1 VKLSFH
7 DLTALSCAF
16 AFLLVART
24 ALSEAPWDTA
34 DKALGQTGK
43 NLPGDV
49 HRYGWPRRDLEVTMG
64 GVRVE
69 PALALGSWAGFR
81 MAGEGQVMA
90 MGDIVLLA
98 SEVNPVIKAL
108 QAGGVDVLAVHNH
121 LSGETPEV
129 VYVHFGG
136 HGQPEAIAKTLRNAL
151 ETTKTPLSPPSGA
164 PAEPSAAE
172 KAAFDRVQEVLGRKG
187 SMAGRVLQVGVPRA
201 AKIEEGGVEVPPSQ
215 GMATAMNFQVVGSRV
230 ATTGD
235 FVLIAD
241 EVNPVIRE
249 LEAHGIQVTALH
261 SHMLRESP
269 RLFFMH
275 FWGLDDPAKVAEG
288 LKAALGKVA
297 VQ

>member
-1 VKLSFH
+1 VKLSSRN
-7 DLTALSCAF
+7 TAGFSCAL
-16 AFLLVART
+16 AFLLITRAT
-24 ALSEAPWDTA
+24 SAEPPWDA
-34 DKALGQTGK
+34 VDKALGQTGK
-43 NLPGDV
+43 ILPGDV
-49 HRYGWPRRDLEVTMG
+49 HRFGWPRRDLEVTMG

-69 PALALGSWAGFR
+69 PALAFGSWAGFK
-81 MAGEGQVMA
+81 MAAEGRAMA
-90 MGDIVLLA
+90 MGDLVLLA
-98 SEVNPVIKAL
+98 SEVNPVIRAL
-108 QAGGVDVLAVHNH
+108 HAGGVDVLAVHNH
-121 LSGETPEV
+121 LSGESPEV

-136 HGQPEAIAKTLRNAL
+136 HGQPEAIAKALRSAL
-151 ETTKTPLSPPSGA
+151 EATKTPLSAPAGA
-164 PAEPSAAE
+164 PAEPSAAD
-172 KAAFDRVQEVLGRKG
+172 KAALDRVQEVLGRKG

-201 AKIEEGGVEVPPSQ
+201 AKIEEDGVEVPPSQ
-215 GMATAMNFQVVGSRV
+215 GMANSMNFQVVGSRV

-275 FWGLDDPAKVAEG
+275 FWGLDDPARVAEG

>member
-1 VKLSFH
+1 MKLSFRT
-7 DLTALSCAF
+7 LATLSCAL
-16 AFLLVART
+16 ALLLVTRT
-24 ALSEAPWDTA
+24 ASSEAPWDA
-34 DKALGQTGK
+34 VDKALGQTGK
-43 NLPGDV
+43 TLPGDV

-69 PALALGSWAGFR
+69 PALALGSWGGFR
-81 MAGEGQVMA
+81 V
-90 MGDIVLLA
+90 A
-98 SEVNPVIKAL
+98 SEVSPVIRAL

-136 HGQPEAIAKTLRNAL
+136 HGQPEAIAKALRSAL
-151 ETTKTPLSPPSGA
+151 EATKTPLSAPAGA
-164 PAEPSAAE
+164 PAEPSAAD
-172 KAAFDRVQEVLGRKG
+172 KAALDKVQEVLGREG

-201 AKIEEGGVEVPPSQ
+201 AKIEEDGVEVPPSQ
-215 GMATAMNFQVVGSRV
+215 GMANSMNFQAVGSRV

-275 FWGLDDPAKVAEG
+275 FWGLDDPARIGAG